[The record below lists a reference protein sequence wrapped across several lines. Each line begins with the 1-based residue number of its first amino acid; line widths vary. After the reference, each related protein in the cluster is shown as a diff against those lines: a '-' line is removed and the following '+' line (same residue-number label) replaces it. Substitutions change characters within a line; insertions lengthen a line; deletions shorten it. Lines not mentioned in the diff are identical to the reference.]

1 MLGVGISNVI
11 SLFSGIALFL
21 FGMALMGDGLK
32 QVAGNKLELILYR
45 LTGSPVKGFL
55 LGTGVTAVIQ
65 SSSATSVMVVG
76 FVNSGM
82 MKVRQSISIVLGAI
96 LGTSITGWIICLS
109 DIGSTGGWMD
119 LFSTAT
125 LTGVISVIG
134 IVLRMASKDPAKKHI
149 GDILMG
155 FAVLMFGMSTMSAA
169 VSPLRDDPTFIR
181 ILTSFS
187 NPFLGILFGTLFTCV
202 LQSAS
207 AAVGILQ
214 ALASTGIIDFSI
226 ALPIIMG
233 IAIGAAMPVLL
244 SAIGASVDGKRTAMV
259 YLVAEVTGVIL
270 FAAIYYTLDALIRF
284 PFADRI
290 MTSVSIAFVNTV
302 FRFIKVVALLPFTQ
316 QIEKAVN
323 LLVRDKP
330 QQKTVEPEAMRLEER
345 FIQHPALAIE
355 QSRLTINAM
364 AEEAKRN
371 FVEAVAL
378 LHGYSDER
386 FRLVENLETSVDRY
400 EDKLGTYL
408 VKVTEREMTAKQN
421 AEVSKFLHTIS
432 DFERISDHALNIA
445 EGARELHQK
454 NLSFSDAAA
463 GNGLCLGSIVAL
475 VFTFLYYWLRGLI
488 KFEKSMESIPNG
500 FIQMI
505 SPILILCFAWT
516 LCGLCRDDGL
526 QVGEFV
532 KGVMAGTGSLAK
544 FLPAVIFIVACFI
557 GFATGTSW
565 GTIGIMVPLVCA
577 VFDWNSQVTL
587 LSIGLAASCAGGV
600 CGDHLSPISDTTIM
614 ASAGAHCYHL
624 NHVSTQIPY
633 GVTVAAVSFVSFII
647 AGLVQNV
654 VICMIIAIAL
664 MIVTLFV
671 IKAVVA
677 KKHAAVIAEIAA
689 ANKAHYAA
697 K

>member
-11 SLFSGIALFL
+11 SLLSGIALFL

-169 VSPLRDDPTFIR
+169 VSPLREDPTFIR

-259 YLVAEVTGVIL
+259 YLVAEVTGVIF
-270 FAAIYYTLDALIRF
+270 FAAIYYCLDALIRF

-290 MTSVSIAFVNTV
+290 MTSVSIAFANTV
-302 FRFIKVVALLPFTQ
+302 FRFIKVVALLPFTK
-316 QIEKAVN
+316 QIEKTVN
-323 LLVRDKP
+323 FLVRDKP
-330 QQKTVEPEAMRLEER
+330 QQKEVEPEAMRLEER

-386 FRLVENLETSVDRY
+386 FKLVEDLEGSVDRY

-445 EGARELHQK
+445 EGAKELHQK
-454 NLSFSDAAA
+454 KLSFSEAAA
-463 GNGLCLGSIVAL
+463 HELEVMEAALTEILSTAIRSFVNNDLQLAARVEPLEELIDNLCDEMKLHHVDRLQKGLCTLGQGFVFNDLLTNYERVADHCSNIAVAL
-475 VFTFLYYWLRGLI
+475 IELESDSFDTHEYLNSLKELKSDMYERYYEEYRRVYQL
-488 KFEKSMESIPNG
+488 
-500 FIQMI
+500 
-505 SPILILCFAWT
+505 
-516 LCGLCRDDGL
+516 
-526 QVGEFV
+526 
-532 KGVMAGTGSLAK
+532 
-544 FLPAVIFIVACFI
+544 
-557 GFATGTSW
+557 
-565 GTIGIMVPLVCA
+565 
-577 VFDWNSQVTL
+577 
-587 LSIGLAASCAGGV
+587 
-600 CGDHLSPISDTTIM
+600 
-614 ASAGAHCYHL
+614 
-624 NHVSTQIPY
+624 
-633 GVTVAAVSFVSFII
+633 
-647 AGLVQNV
+647 
-654 VICMIIAIAL
+654 
-664 MIVTLFV
+664 
-671 IKAVVA
+671 
-677 KKHAAVIAEIAA
+677 
-689 ANKAHYAA
+689 
-697 K
+697 